1 MVAFIDEHRDVY
13 GVEPICREL
22 PIAPS
27 QYFEAKC
34 RSRHPSRLPRHA
46 QEDQQLMGEIERVY
60 RASSGRYGA
69 REV

>member
-27 QYFEAKC
+27 QYFEAKS
-34 RSRHPSRLPRHA
+34 RSRDPSCLPRRMRKAYAATYGRDRARLPGKR
-46 QEDQQLMGEIERVY
+46 
-60 RASSGRYGA
+60 
-69 REV
+69 